1 MRRNRLTRS
10 LSRCVVVVVLFAI
23 SRVSAEPDQPRKHP
37 EVRRAILAGFTYTG
51 QPRVQT
57 PEEIRAERQKE
68 KEASA
73 DVVKM
78 DPVIVRADSPQFDR
92 DLESRIRNSKY
103 QWQHHTTLGTGVHV
117 KNFRKT
123 QAFVVTVLYVPIMLG
138 FSW

>member
-1 MRRNRLTRS
+1 M
-10 LSRCVVVVVLFAI
+10 
-23 SRVSAEPDQPRKHP
+23 
-37 EVRRAILAGFTYTG
+37 RRAILAGFTYTG
-51 QPRVQT
+51 QPRVPT